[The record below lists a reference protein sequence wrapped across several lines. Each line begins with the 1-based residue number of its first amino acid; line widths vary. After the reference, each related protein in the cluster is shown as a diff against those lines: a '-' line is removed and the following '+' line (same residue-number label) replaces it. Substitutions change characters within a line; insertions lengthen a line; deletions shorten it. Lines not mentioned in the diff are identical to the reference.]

1 MKYLKYNVVGLGLLL
16 FPILVGAEFLGL
28 SKGLPLQEGCEIDVA
43 NLPHTIGEWGQT
55 RRFAP
60 TMTANGESR
69 TPLITR
75 QNSLVQQQKQ
85 FRTGLLISGLTL
97 STALYGYIS
106 WWDKSASTFRVRH
119 EGWFGAD
126 TPNGGADKLGHA
138 FSFYVSTRL
147 MTTGFQWA
155 GHNRKEAAQL
165 AGLTS
170 GVLSLG
176 VEIMDGFTEEYGF
189 STEDL
194 IMNLSG
200 IGLGAVLESY
210 PQWDDL
216 VDIRIKYWP
225 SDDARRLQ
233 DYDPVADYSGQTYL
247 LITKASGIPTL
258 RQHQF
263 LRYFELAVGYGTRGY
278 QPNDGTDTQPTSRNL
293 YYGLSLNLSQ
303 LLNDTLFKKQN
314 KPRTQ
319 KVTENVLEYLQMPGT
334 ALLFKHQ
341 LQ

>member
-1 MKYLKYNVVGLGLLL
+1 MKSLKKNVVGLGLLL
-16 FPILVGAEFLGL
+16 FPIFVGAEIIAEERPRF
-28 SKGLPLQEGCEIDVA
+28 DVA
-43 NLPHTIGEWGQT
+43 NLPSTTSEW
-55 RRFAP
+55 
-60 TMTANGESR
+60 
-69 TPLITR
+69 
-75 QNSLVQQQKQ
+75 QNFTYDRSSSKAQRMAYTYDNREREKALAQKQ
-85 FRTGLLISGLTL
+85 FRTRLLISGLTL
-97 STALYGYIS
+97 STAFYGYVS
-106 WWDKSASTFRVRH
+106 WWDKSASTFRVRD

-147 MTTGFQWA
+147 MTNAFQWA
-155 GHNRKEAAQL
+155 GHNRKQAAQL
-165 AGLTS
+165 ASLTS

-194 IMNLSG
+194 MMNLSG

-216 VDIRIKYWP
+216 LDIRIKYWP

-258 RQHQF
+258 RQHKF
-263 LRYFELAVGYGTRGY
+263 LRYLELAVGYGTRGY

-303 LLNDTLFKKQN
+303 LLNDTLFKKHN